1 MTPGRS
7 LLDNEPLAFVAAEAA
22 FLILFTIV
30 LLFVPRQAVFLRL
43 TSVFALAVPTFI
55 LQSTVFQLSN
65 NPYRRVL
72 VVAISL
78 IRLLSVSEFI
88 CISRVTL
95 KPDRSNRRTETTKTN
110 ITRAA
115 QAVGLAWNF
124 RRIRTPWQAKN
135 IPTVSFH
142 GRTRFLVTQL
152 TTIFFAYIIT
162 DMMLSAPPPDPTF
175 VSPGKETLVDT
186 GRLSLEDIK
195 FRIIGTLIFWFMIF
209 VQNLM
214 IYDSI
219 ATLPWVLIGVI
230 SPEDCPPLH
239 GSVREAYT
247 IRRFWG

>member
-7 LLDNEPLAFVAAEAA
+7 LVDNEPLAFVAAEAA
-22 FLILFTIV
+22 FLIFFTIV
-30 LLFVPRQAVFLRL
+30 LLYVPRQAVFLRL

-55 LQSTVFQLSN
+55 LQSTVFQLSDY
-65 NPYRRVL
+65 PYRRTL

-95 KPDRSNRRTETTKTN
+95 KPDRSNRITETTKTN

-135 IPTVSFH
+135 IPIMSFH
-142 GRTRFLVTQL
+142 GRTRFLVMRL
-152 TTIFFAYIIT
+152 ITIFFAYIII
-162 DMMLSAPPPDPTF
+162 DIMLSAPPPNPTL
-175 VSPGKETLVDT
+175 VKPGKETLVNI
-186 GRLSLEDIK
+186 GRLSLEDIR
-195 FRIIGTLIFWFMIF
+195 FRIIGTFSFWLM
-209 VQNLM
+209 VCTGNLM
-214 IYDSI
+214 MYDSI